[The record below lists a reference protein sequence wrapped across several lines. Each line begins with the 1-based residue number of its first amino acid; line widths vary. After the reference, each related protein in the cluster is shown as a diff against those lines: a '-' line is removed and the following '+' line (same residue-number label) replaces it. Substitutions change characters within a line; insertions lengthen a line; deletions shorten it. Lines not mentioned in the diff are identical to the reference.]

1 MHGLEGLGNIV
12 DTENVS
18 SELQSPVMK
27 DLCCREGFFGS
38 DVEMP
43 VYHALRETPTRI
55 LLSPHIDLR
64 HARPPRSS

>member
-43 VYHALRETPTRI
+43 VYHALAGDSHE
-55 LLSPHIDLR
+55 D
-64 HARPPRSS
+64 SSVSAH